1 MIRRITVDIDIV
13 DLKTSVY
20 KLIKNYIYARIRFG
34 KEKVKVYLTSSKR
47 GFRIY
52 INENVDVLTNLVER
66 AKMDDDPYRIVYSL
80 KRYAMSGDEEE
91 VDVEFYSKKYIK
103 TDTTGEIEEINLE
116 EILTK
121 DLIEQLERV
130 YSKKEFEDILKE
142 KMEEILDK
150 FKNIVKMQE
159 VLYCVI
165 GKENIDNFAKELIDQ
180 NIKFRVFA
188 DIYDNNNVIF
198 RIVGKREILDY
209 IITKYDKII
218 KKYKF
223 ITEESKI

>member
-1 MIRRITVDIDIV
+1 
-13 DLKTSVY
+13 TSIY

-52 INENVDVLTNLVER
+52 INETVDVLTNLMER
-66 AKMDDDPYRIVYSL
+66 AKMDDDPYRILYSL

-103 TDTTGEIEEINLE
+103 TDTRGEIEEIDLE
-116 EILTK
+116 KILTK
-121 DLIEQLERV
+121 ELIEKLEEA
-130 YSKKEFEDILKE
+130 YAKKEFEEILKE
-142 KMEEILDK
+142 KMEDILNK
-150 FKNIVKMQE
+150 FKDIVKMQE
-159 VLYCVI
+159 VLYCVVD
-165 GKENIDNFAKELIDQ
+165 KKSIDYFANELIEK

-188 DIYDNNNVIF
+188 DVYNDNNVIF
-198 RIVGKREILDY
+198 RIIGKKEILNEILNTYKD
-209 IITKYDKII
+209 II